1 MVNISRRRFAQVAL
15 VLVALA
21 GCATPRHVVM
31 SPEAPSKIKATE
43 VVIGLSQQEITAEIA
58 PSGVAAA
65 AGGGLIPALIDIM
78 VEKSRAGDAEAAI
91 APVKNALIDYD
102 FAKQLQAALENE
114 FRQLSWLN
122 LQGFRTEASP
132 DATKVI
138 AAADGANA
146 SVVLVISAR
155 YMLSADFS
163 QMRVRATATGY
174 PKTEE
179 LVALAKKTRPDDDP
193 AMLYRNDFTVQK
205 ALDGAY
211 PNLAARGNAWGGD
224 GGKRAREALNG
235 ATAELAARIATDLES
250 ARRSQEVVGIAGA
263 ETGPQDK

>member
-1 MVNISRRRFAQVAL
+1 MNISRRRFAQMAL
-15 VLVALA
+15 LLVALT

-31 SPEAPSKIKATE
+31 SSEAPSKIKATE
-43 VVIGLSQQEITAEIA
+43 VVIGLSQQEITAEIT
-58 PSGVAAA
+58 PSGIAAA

-102 FAKQLQAALENE
+102 FAKQLQASLDNE

-132 DATKVI
+132 DAKKVI
-138 AAADGANA
+138 AAADWAKA
-146 SVVLVISAR
+146 SVVLVISVR

-163 QMRVRATATGY
+163 QMRVKATATGY
-174 PKTEE
+174 PTTEE
-179 LVALAKKTRPDDDP
+179 LVALARKTLPDADP

-205 ALDGAY
+205 PLEGVY
-211 PNLAARGNAWGGD
+211 PNLAARGSAWGVN
-224 GGKRAREALNG
+224 GGKLAREALNG
-235 ATAELAARIATDLES
+235 ATAELAARIAIDLES
-250 ARRSQEVVGIAGA
+250 ARQSQKTVGTAGA
-263 ETGPQDK
+263 ETGPPEK